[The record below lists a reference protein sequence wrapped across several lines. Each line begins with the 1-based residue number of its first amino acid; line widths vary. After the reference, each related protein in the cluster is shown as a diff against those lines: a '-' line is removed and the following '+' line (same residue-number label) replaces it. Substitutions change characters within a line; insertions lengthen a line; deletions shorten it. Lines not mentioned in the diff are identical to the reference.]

1 MSVATLSARHLR
13 LTALLQVDG
22 LRECFYLGPVAPPA
36 PTHAGLGA
44 VTYTVHPGLDAMSSV
59 GSSLSLTDAVPSAS
73 RVSLRVGI
81 APDGAAR
88 ALLRLAPTGA
98 PTQTTLTD
106 SLPPVQNGAPLVVQ
120 CADSV
125 ANFTVPGLAWIGREA
140 VYLSARNVGALTV
153 TIAANGRGQLGTLI
167 EAHTA
172 SPAVGWAPR
181 LYSACV
187 TWRQRRAR
195 VWVGQLTAAG
205 TWLTPPV
212 VEVEGWMPVPPAAV
226 DARTVGLEIETL
238 PAALDVE
245 VGTAETAET
254 GLQAGAHLFD
264 GAVGNRWDA
273 LTQVWGPRGVYNRPP
288 DAAAVAGSVTITGS
302 VGALGSVFMGSGWSV
317 YPALRGALV
326 RGEADPS
333 RIDLAAAPVPG
344 ALGPDDPSGT
354 INVDPTP
361 FGVGNFT
368 LLMNDRAEVRPVY
381 VFGTPG
387 AAEVV
392 DWPPLA
398 AFNAGLATQP
408 NAGWLNHNLDDSG
421 RLALVPL
428 WTIRTD
434 GVLGVRAIA
443 PTTATCWGLMLGD
456 SMPRLQNGIVQAE
469 TWPRYAPAGRRDLSD
484 RRPRGSASIPA
495 EYIVR
500 TGGRL
505 VIQLGAIATAWWQPP
520 ERYMLVSGD
529 IVPGATAA
537 SPRPVLVI
545 HEADGEERRSAVRII
560 GSQAAGAI
568 TPGAVGFALEIHPD
582 DRTGYAIADL
592 PGGRPATI
600 RAVAAWTRRPVGF
613 LARELLASV
622 CGSGSNGTFDV
633 QSYGAAVP
641 QALIDVASF
650 AAVANGAAGRRT
662 VLLDEGASPRD
673 VLSSLARSV
682 GYLVVERLNRATGR
696 RQLAMVPAGLP
707 TPFEVVDSI
716 ADGDWLAEGRPVMS
730 IDEQVINRVEGRLST
745 GQLIAYRRNLP
756 EGAEYTVS
764 VTDRDS
770 VGEHGGA
777 TTEEIDLLGVVAD
790 PNSASALRD
799 VLLPIAQSR
808 FAAYGYPRR
817 QVSGAVA
824 YGRGVGL
831 DAGSVVR
838 VAGAELLA
846 YDGTPLGS
854 GGALARVTSVDRD
867 VVQQVVRITAT
878 YWQARTAGWAP
889 AMRVTFIVGAALT
902 VLPSFYSP
910 SVDSTG
916 TPQIDSDFFNV
927 GDQVLCVPRGNR
939 AGAAVR
945 TITAKG
951 VGTVTLNAA
960 PPIGMAL
967 GSVRLVSYALAT
979 AAQRDHCFLADAALT
994 IPLGVGSD
1002 PAQSYT

>member
-22 LRECFYLGPVAPPA
+22 LRECFYLGAQAPPA

-59 GSSLSLTDAVPSAS
+59 ASSLSLTDAVPAAS
-73 RVSLRVGI
+73 RVSVRVGI

-98 PTQTTLTD
+98 PTQTTLAD
-106 SLPPVQNGAPLVVQ
+106 SLPPVQAGAPLVVQ
-120 CADSV
+120 CVDSV
-125 ANFTVPGLAWIGREA
+125 AGFTVPGLAWVGREA
-140 VYLSARNVGALTV
+140 VYLSARDVGAKTV
-153 TIAANGRGQLGTLI
+153 TIATSGRGQLGTLI

-172 SPAVGWAPR
+172 SLAVGWAPR

-205 TWLTPPV
+205 AWLTPPV
-212 VEVEGWMPVPPAAV
+212 VEVEGWLPVPPAAI

-245 VGTAETAET
+245 VGTAESAET

-264 GAVGNRWDA
+264 GAVGNQWDV
-273 LTQVWGPRGVYNRPP
+273 LTQVWGPRGVYNATPSAN
-288 DAAAVAGSVTITGS
+288 AALGSVAITGP
-302 VGALGSVFMGSGWSV
+302 VGALGSVFMGSGWSL

-344 ALGPDDPSGT
+344 VGGPDDPSGT
-354 INVDPTP
+354 INVDATP
-361 FGVGNFT
+361 FGVGTFT
-368 LLMNDRAEVRPVY
+368 VLMNDRAEVRPIY
-381 VFGTPG
+381 TFGTPG
-387 AAEVV
+387 TPEVI
-392 DWPPLA
+392 DWPPFS
-398 AFNAGLATQP
+398 AFNAGLAAQP
-408 NAGWLNHNLDDSG
+408 AAGWLGHYLDGSGSLNLT
-421 RLALVPL
+421 PL
-428 WTIRTD
+428 WAIRTA

-456 SMPRLQNGIVQAE
+456 TMPRLQNGIVQAE
-469 TWPRYAPAGRRDLSD
+469 TWPRYAPAGRRDMSD
-484 RRPRGSASIPA
+484 RRPRGAASIPA

-500 TGGRL
+500 SGESLT
-505 VIQLGAIATAWWQPP
+505 IQLGGIASAWWQPP
-520 ERYMLVSGD
+520 ERYMLVSDD

-537 SPRPVLVI
+537 DPRPVLVV
-545 HEADGEERRSAVRII
+545 HEAEGEERRTVLRII
-560 GSQAAGAI
+560 DSQAAEDI
-568 TPGAVGFALEIHPD
+568 TPGAPGFALEVHPD
-582 DRTGYAIADL
+582 DRTGYAIADM
-592 PGGRPATI
+592 PGARPATI
-600 RAVAAWTRRPVGF
+600 RAVAAWTRRSVGF
-613 LARELLASV
+613 LARELVASV
-622 CGSGSNGTFDV
+622 CGSGANGSYDV

-641 QALIDVASF
+641 QGLIDGASF
-650 AAVANGAAGRRT
+650 SAVTNGATGRRT

-682 GYLVVERLNRATGR
+682 GFLVVERLNHATGR

-707 TPFEVVDSI
+707 SPFDVVDSI
-716 ADGDWLAEGRPVMS
+716 SDGDWLAEGRPAMS
-730 IDEQVINRVEGRLST
+730 IDEQVINRVSFTLST
-745 GQLIAYRRNLP
+745 GQLISYGRDLP

-770 VGEHGGA
+770 VGEHGAA

-790 PNSASALRD
+790 ASSATALRD
-799 VLLPIAQSR
+799 LVLPIAQGR

-824 YGRGVGL
+824 YGRGCAI
-831 DAGSVVR
+831 DAGAVVR

-854 GGALARVTSVDRD
+854 GGALARVTAVDRD
-867 VVQQVVRITAT
+867 VVAQVVRITAT

-889 AMRVTFIVGAALT
+889 AMRVSAIAGAVLTVVDNYYSPTASVTGAAQ
-902 VLPSFYSP
+902 F
-910 SVDSTG
+910 DS
-916 TPQIDSDFFNV
+916 SFFNV
-927 GDQVLCVPRGNR
+927 GDSVLCVPRGDR
-939 AGAAVR
+939 AAAAVR

-951 VGTVTLNAA
+951 AGTVTLNAA
-960 PPIGMAL
+960 PPAGMAL
-967 GSVRLVSYALAT
+967 GSVRLASYALAS

-994 IPLGVGSD
+994 IPLSVGSD
-1002 PAQSYT
+1002 PAQRYT